1 MLSWAF
7 NEEASIT
14 EFIGNAEQFLRALTD
29 DFELVIIDDGSVDD
43 TRRIV
48 ESQFSH
54 QPWLRLHVND
64 RNRGSGYNM
73 RTAIGLARKD
83 YLFCQTVDW
92 SYDISALL
100 QCWPLLHQY
109 DVLQGFRPHTTSL
122 EGILSHRSDTPWK
135 GVVSAVNYG
144 LLRLL
149 FSLPVRDFQNVTVYP
164 RPLAQRL
171 TLASDSA
178 FTNPECLLKAS
189 WAGASIKEFPVPFRK
204 RRQGQ
209 AKGTRLPVILRS
221 MRDMLRCWWSNRS
234 THRPQVQLTPWQGAG
249 EGAVVLPASRRR
261 AA

>member
-7 NEEASIT
+7 NEEESIA
-14 EFIGNAEQFLRALTD
+14 EFIGKAEQFLRELTD
-29 DFELVIIDDGSVDD
+29 DFELIIIDDGSADG

-48 ESQFSH
+48 ESQLPH
-54 QPWLRLHVND
+54 QPWLRLYVND
-64 RNRGSGYNM
+64 RNRGSGFNM
-73 RTAIGLARKD
+73 RTAIGLAQKD

-109 DVLQGFRPHTTSL
+109 DVLQGFRPHATSL
-122 EGILSHRSDTPWK
+122 DGILGHRSDTRWK
-135 GVVSAVNYG
+135 GVVSVVNYG

-149 FSLPVRDFQNVTVYP
+149 FPLPVRDFQNVTVYP
-164 RPLAQRL
+164 RALAQQL
-171 TLASDSA
+171 QLAGNSA
-178 FTNPECLLKAS
+178 FTNPEGLLKAS

-204 RRQGQ
+204 RRHGQ

-221 MRDMLRCWWSNRS
+221 MRDMLRCWWSNRNA
-234 THRPQVQLTPWQGAG
+234 HRPQAQLTPWLGVE
-249 EGAVVLPASRRR
+249 EGAAVLPASRRR